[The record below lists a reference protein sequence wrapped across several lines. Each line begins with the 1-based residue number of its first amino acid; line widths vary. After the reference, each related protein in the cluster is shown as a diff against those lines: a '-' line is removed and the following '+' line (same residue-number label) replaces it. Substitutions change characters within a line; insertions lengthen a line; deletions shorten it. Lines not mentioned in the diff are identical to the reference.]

1 MALTGGNTL
10 DSNGIA
16 ATLGTIGG
24 KWKPLILH
32 FLLREGTMRFGE
44 LKRRMPGVTH
54 GMLASQLRELED
66 DGLIERRSYPEV
78 PPKVEYSISAYGR
91 SLDPVLSAMCAWGKE
106 HRRLRSGADGES

>member
-1 MALTGGNTL
+1 MPSTGGNTL
-10 DSNGIA
+10 DTNGIA
-16 ATLGTIGG
+16 ATLRAIGG

-44 LKRRMPGVTH
+44 LRRRMPEVTH

-91 SLDPVLSAMCAWGKE
+91 SLDPVLSAMCAWGIE
-106 HRRLRSGADGES
+106 HRRQRGDAEGES